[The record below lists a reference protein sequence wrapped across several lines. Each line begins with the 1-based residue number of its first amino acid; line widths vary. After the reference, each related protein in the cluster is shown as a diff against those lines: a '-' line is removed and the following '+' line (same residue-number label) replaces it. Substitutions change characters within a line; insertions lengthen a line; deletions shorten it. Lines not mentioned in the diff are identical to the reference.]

1 MDPGHGFWGSFP
13 SGVEMSNRY
22 MGVLLVLAMLAS
34 PFQAMAVT
42 AKPAAGAIARAR
54 VSLKAKQYHKAIE
67 GLAHVTKAPAF
78 SSDPSGP
85 ALLMLLAEASEAY
98 VKSVNSRYL
107 QRSRLNPR
115 SPSWLSYV
123 RKEQRWAATRLATF
137 NYYDPRGSYRYEGD
151 AYHLLVS
158 KFPKHPLA
166 EEAAWRLIPREDD
179 GEHDLSVDPALRDA
193 TRHER
198 FLRKYPRSKYQLA
211 AKLAIGWDYIY
222 ASGITWGP
230 PNTRR
235 FQKGERILR
244 GIIREAPRSPEAKKA
259 RLLLE
264 KAKTPFAMPLPRN
277 TKSAKA
283 S

>member
-1 MDPGHGFWGSFP
+1 MKSRKW
-13 SGVEMSNRY
+13 V
-22 MGVLLVLAMLAS
+22 VLLMLAMLAW
-34 PFQAMAVT
+34 PFEAMA
-42 AKPAAGAIARAR
+42 APKPAPAKSKPAATAISRAH
-54 VSLKAKQYHKAIE
+54 VALKAKQYHKAIE
-67 GLAHVTKAPAF
+67 TLSKVALDPGFNA
-78 SSDPSGP
+78 DPSGP

-98 VKSVNSRYL
+98 VKSINARYW

-115 SPSWLSYV
+115 SPSWLGYV
-123 RKEQRWAATRLATF
+123 RREQRWASGRLASF
-137 NYYDPRGSYRYEGD
+137 EYYDPRARYRYAGD
-151 AYHLLVS
+151 AYQLLLT

-198 FLRKYPRSKYQLA
+198 FLRQYPRSKYRLA

-230 PNTRR
+230 PNQRR
-235 FQKGERILR
+235 FQKGEKILR
-244 GIIREAPRSPEAKKA
+244 SIIREAPRSPEAKKA
-259 RLLLE
+259 QALLE
-264 KAKTPFAMPLPRN
+264 KAKTPFAMPLPRTAKN
-277 TKSAKA
+277 PKA